1 MWYKQE
7 GCPMKPKDAESM
19 EVDMETM
26 RLRTTIVE
34 KEWWGGKT
42 ARPRLTKNMK
52 CFTKTANLISNLISN
67 FENMY
72 RNSDFRNLMN

>member
-26 RLRTTIVE
+26 HLRTTIVE

-42 ARPRLTKNMK
+42 ARPRLTNVLRKQ
-52 CFTKTANLISNLISN
+52 LN
-67 FENMY
+67 FKF
-72 RNSDFRNLMN
+72 DFKFSKHVSKFRF

>member
-7 GCPMKPKDAESM
+7 GCRMKPKDAESM

-26 RLRTTIVE
+26 RLRTSIVE

-52 CFTKTANLISNLISN
+52 CFTKTDNLMSNLK
-67 FENMY
+67 F
-72 RNSDFRNLMN
+72 DFKFSKHVSKFRF